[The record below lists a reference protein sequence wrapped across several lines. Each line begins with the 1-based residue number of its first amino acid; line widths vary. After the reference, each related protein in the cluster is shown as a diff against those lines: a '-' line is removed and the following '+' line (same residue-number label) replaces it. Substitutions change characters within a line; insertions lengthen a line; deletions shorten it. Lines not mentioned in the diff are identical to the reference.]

1 MFHNR
6 GKEAWSH
13 TSALMA
19 VLANT
24 HRDPKKHRPY
34 RPKDFDPYR
43 CDEPDKPTA
52 KLKDLSILKSIF
64 VDNQQASK
72 ACTNERSAK

>member
-13 TSALMA
+13 TSSLMA

-24 HRDPKKHRPY
+24 HRDSKKHRPY
-34 RPKDFDPYR
+34 GPKDFDPYR
-43 CDEPDKPTA
+43 CDEPDKPTT

-64 VDNQQASK
+64 VDNQQAGK
-72 ACTNERSAK
+72 ACATERSA